1 MCPDLCVITVKKTSI
16 LVPSLTQQNKGVQP
30 DCLKLLELPSQ
41 RVGQGEPFRPSP
53 FSFPTARFIRV
64 PRKPGVE
71 QAVKQGGFRVVCR

>member
-41 RVGQGEPFRPSP
+41 RVGQGGQGAAQEQV
-53 FSFPTARFIRV
+53 TLT
-64 PRKPGVE
+64 RKFFG
-71 QAVKQGGFRVVCR
+71 AVRASHANNSLQ

>member
-41 RVGQGEPFRPSP
+41 RVGYILLRTVLMGM
-53 FSFPTARFIRV
+53 IRS
-64 PRKPGVE
+64 
-71 QAVKQGGFRVVCR
+71 